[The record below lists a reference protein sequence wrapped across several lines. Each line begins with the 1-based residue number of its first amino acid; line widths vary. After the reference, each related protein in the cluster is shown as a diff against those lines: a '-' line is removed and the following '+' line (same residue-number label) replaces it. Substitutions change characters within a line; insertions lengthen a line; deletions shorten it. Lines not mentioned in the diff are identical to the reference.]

1 MDNKPQKYVKI
12 EYLLVGTIVLEVYY
26 VIIFNYKQFTVMS
39 NNSNKLN
46 IVIGIAAAAA
56 VGAAI
61 GFMFAPEKGADLRQ
75 KVKKNANSWADEL
88 LAAINKGK
96 DNAQQLADETQ
107 NKAKSWKNKAKDE
120 LEDATNLA
128 ESKINSLS

>member
-1 MDNKPQKYVKI
+1 
-12 EYLLVGTIVLEVYY
+12 
-26 VIIFNYKQFTVMS
+26 MS

-88 LAAINKGK
+88 LAAIKKGK

-107 NKAKSWKNKAKDE
+107 SKAKSWKNKAKDE
-120 LEDATNLA
+120 LEDATDLA